1 VSEPESVAR
10 LQELLQRLEKTL
22 GELEATEDSEQAVE
36 RLGDM
41 AELARE
47 VQAEIDRARREGP
60 DAVA

>member
-1 VSEPESVAR
+1 VSEPDSVAR

-60 DAVA
+60 DADA

>member
-10 LQELLQRLEKTL
+10 LQELLQRLETTL
-22 GELEATEDSEQAVE
+22 RELESTEDSEQAVE

-41 AELARE
+41 AELARQ

>member
-1 VSEPESVAR
+1 MSEPESVAR

-22 GELEATEDSEQAVE
+22 GDLEATEDSEQAVE

-60 DAVA
+60 DADA